1 MVETQHKG
9 KKGRA
14 MTQSPITM
22 AEMPPE
28 YYEVPTIDISDLVIE
43 DDTPVDNI
51 ISEKQQ
57 RLLTEPLYST
67 KGLFNQRPFLASA
80 NVGVFYAL
88 RRPAIVPDVFLSLDV
103 ETPQDFSQKKNRT
116 YFVWE
121 FGKPP
126 DVAIELVSNQT
137 GNELGSKLV
146 SYAQIGV
153 AYYVVY
159 DPLRQLGETPLYVYG
174 LREGQYA
181 PLETAW
187 LPQVEIGLTLWQG
200 EFETV
205 QGEWLRWCDKA
216 GMVIPTGAELAAQ
229 AQQQAELERQRA
241 EEAERQVAQLL
252 AKMQSMGI
260 QPDELS

>member
-1 MVETQHKG
+1 
-9 KKGRA
+9 

-22 AEMPPE
+22 AQMPSE

-57 RLLTEPLYST
+57 RLLTEPLFSAE
-67 KGLFNQRPFLASA
+67 GIFNHRPFFASA

-88 RRPAIVPDVFLSLDV
+88 RQPAIVPDVLLSLDV

-121 FGKPP
+121 FGKAP
-126 DVAIELVSNQT
+126 DVAIEIVSNQE
-137 GNELGSKLV
+137 GNELGNKLTR
-146 SYAQIGV
+146 YAHIGV

-159 DPLRQLGETPLYVYG
+159 DPLKQLGQAPLYIYG
-174 LREGQYA
+174 LREGQYQQ
-181 PLETAW
+181 LETYW
-187 LPQVEIGLTLWQG
+187 LPSVDIGLTLWQG
-200 EFETV
+200 EFENV
-205 QGEWLRWCDKA
+205 QREWLRWCDSTGA
-216 GMVIPTGAELAAQ
+216 VIATGAELAKQ
-229 AQQQAELERQRA
+229 AQQQANQERQRA

-252 AKMQSMGI
+252 AQMRSMGI
-260 QPDELS
+260 EPDGLN

>member
-1 MVETQHKG
+1 
-9 KKGRA
+9 

-28 YYEVPTIDISDLVIE
+28 RYEVPTIDISDLVIE

-57 RLLTEPLYST
+57 RLLTEPLYSA

-126 DVAIELVSNQT
+126 DVAIELVSNQA

-205 QGEWLRWCDKA
+205 QGEWIRWCDEA

-229 AQQQAELERQRA
+229 AQQQMAQAQQQAEQERQRA

-260 QPDELS
+260 QPDDLN

>member
-1 MVETQHKG
+1 
-9 KKGRA
+9 
-14 MTQSPITM
+14 MTQSPVTM

-28 YYEVPTIDISDLVIE
+28 RYEVPTIDISDLVIE

-57 RLLTEPLYST
+57 RLLTEPLYSAQ
-67 KGLFNQRPFLASA
+67 GLFNQRPFLASA

-126 DVAIELVSNQT
+126 DVAIELVSNQA

-159 DPLRQLGETPLYVYG
+159 DPLRQLGQTPLYVYG
-174 LREGQYA
+174 LREGQYTL
-181 PLETAW
+181 LETAW
-187 LPQVEIGLTLWQG
+187 LPQIGTGLTLWQG

-205 QGEWLRWCDKA
+205 RGEWLRWCDES
-216 GMVIPTGAELAAQ
+216 GTVIPTGAELATQAQQQATQ
-229 AQQQAELERQRA
+229 AQQQAEQERQRA
-241 EEAERQVAQLL
+241 EEAERKVAQLL

-260 QPDELS
+260 QPDELN

>member
-1 MVETQHKG
+1 
-9 KKGRA
+9 

-28 YYEVPTIDISDLVIE
+28 RYEVPTIDISDLVIE

-57 RLLTEPLYST
+57 RLLTEPLYSA

-126 DVAIELVSNQT
+126 DVAIELVSNQA

-205 QGEWLRWCDKA
+205 QGEWLRWCDEA

-229 AQQQAELERQRA
+229 AQQQVAQAQQQAEQERQRA

-260 QPDELS
+260 QPDDLN